1 MSLAVVVLFPIL
13 FYLPKFFEY
22 RYVDMLVPVTREIN
36 CTEYALDTLQARWQ
50 LVYWD
55 FQKN

>member
-22 RYVDMLVPVTREIN
+22 RYVDIVREVTKEVN
-36 CTEYALDTLQARWQ
+36 CTEYAVNSIKAGIIINEQRI
-50 LVYWD
+50 
-55 FQKN
+55 FS